1 MADTIRGPVTNV
13 IDGDTFDMKVTQFG
27 NSNRYEY
34 KNSERIRITNI
45 YVADLLSLEGARN
58 KQNLEKAI
66 LGKEIKCFVQ
76 SRDTYGRVVAQ
87 VTILC

>member
-27 NSNRYEY
+27 NNNRYEY
-34 KNSERIRITNI
+34 KNSERVKITYI
-45 YVADLLSLEGARN
+45 YAAELRSLEGARN

-76 SRDTYGRVVAQ
+76 SRDTNGRVVAQ

>member
-13 IDGDTFDMKVTQFG
+13 IDGDTFDMKVTQLG
-27 NSNRYEY
+27 NNNQYEY
-34 KNSERIRITNI
+34 KNSERIIITNI
-45 YVADLLSLEGARN
+45 FAAELRSLEGARD

-66 LGKEIKCFVQ
+66 LGKEVKCFVQ
-76 SRDTYGRVVAQ
+76 SRDTDGRVVAQ